1 MALSKE
7 KIIMVMTFLVTLF
20 TGVCMGVLAPMMWKE
35 HKKAEKKY
43 WAGLEKYAVKN
54 K

>member
-7 KIIMVMTFLVTLF
+7 KIIMVMTFVVTLF
-20 TGVCMGVLAPMMWKE
+20 TGVGIGILAPAMWKE